1 MQTSRASDKIAL
13 ITLETPMARKTKN
26 ASAAEGANR
35 QAETELANAVRE
47 SAQQIWLAGLGAFRK
62 AQEEGGK
69 AFDKL
74 VKEGSS
80 LQKLTRDLAE
90 AKASDVAGRFAQIQ
104 DKVTRQASDTWDKL
118 EAVFESR
125 VERALSSLGVPT
137 EQDVAVLHR
146 RIEALTA
153 EVEKLKTGKAAKPTA
168 KTAAKTAAKRPAR
181 KAPAKAARKSA

>member
-1 MQTSRASDKIAL
+1 
-13 ITLETPMARKTKN
+13 MARKTKT
-26 ASAAEGANR
+26 ASADTGKTKPSDAEF
-35 QAETELANAVRE
+35 ANAVRD

-74 VKEGSS
+74 VKEGNS
-80 LQKLTRDLAE
+80 LHQLTRDIAE
-90 AKASDVAGRFAQIQ
+90 TKAANVAGKFAQIQ
-104 DKVTRQASDTWDKL
+104 DKVTRQATDTWDKL

-146 RIEALTA
+146 RIEALTT
-153 EVEKLKTGKAAKPTA
+153 EVEKLRQTKTGRAKPAAKKAAA
-168 KTAAKTAAKRPAR
+168 
-181 KAPAKAARKSA
+181 KAPAKPAAKSAAKRAPRKTAA

>member
-1 MQTSRASDKIAL
+1 
-13 ITLETPMARKTKN
+13 MARKTKN
-26 ASAAEGANR
+26 ASADNGAHR
-35 QAETELANAVRE
+35 QAEAELANAVRE

-90 AKASDVAGRFAQIQ
+90 SKASDVAGRFAQIQ

-125 VERALSSLGVPT
+125 VERALSSLGVPS

-146 RIEALTA
+146 RIEALTS
-153 EVEKLKTGKAAKPTA
+153 EVEKLKASKTAKPST
-168 KTAAKTAAKRPAR
+168 KTAAKPAAKSAAKRPAR
-181 KAPAKAARKSA
+181 KTAAKTAGKTA

>member
-1 MQTSRASDKIAL
+1 
-13 ITLETPMARKTKN
+13 MARKTKN

-153 EVEKLKTGKAAKPTA
+153 EVEKLKTGKAAKPAA
-168 KTAAKTAAKRPAR
+168 KTAAKAAAKRPAR

>member
-1 MQTSRASDKIAL
+1 MV
-13 ITLETPMARKTKN
+13 RKTKT
-26 ASAAEGANR
+26 SP
-35 QAETELANAVRE
+35 AETGKFKQSDTDFANAVRD

-74 VKEGSS
+74 VKEGTT
-80 LQKLTRDLAE
+80 LHQLTRDIAE
-90 AKASDVAGRFAQIQ
+90 EKAANVAGKFAQIQ
-104 DKVTRQASDTWDKL
+104 DKVTRQATDTWDKL

-153 EVEKLKTGKAAKPTA
+153 EVERLKPGKTAKPSAKPVAKPAAKS
-168 KTAAKTAAKRPAR
+168 AAKKPVR
-181 KAPAKAARKSA
+181 KAPAKTA

>member
-1 MQTSRASDKIAL
+1 
-13 ITLETPMARKTKN
+13 MARKTKTPPTPTGTTKQK
-26 ASAAEGANR
+26 SDVEF
-35 QAETELANAVRE
+35 ANAVRD

-74 VKEGSS
+74 VKEGTS
-80 LQKLTRDLAE
+80 LHQLTRDIAE
-90 AKASDVAGRFAQIQ
+90 AKASNVAGKFAQIQ

-153 EVEKLKTGKAAKPTA
+153 EVDKLKG
-168 KTAAKTAAKRPAR
+168 AKRPAPR
-181 KAPAKAARKSA
+181 AAAPAKRAPRKVAAKQAASKRA

>member
-1 MQTSRASDKIAL
+1 
-13 ITLETPMARKTKN
+13 MARKTKN